1 MGAVPKRY
9 YSLAT
14 SMIGT
19 VRLVGQVISVAI
31 VTMVL
36 SLDWNW
42 LPQLEGLVRNIEISF
57 IVFTLLC
64 LIGILPS
71 VARCAR
77 GTER

>member
-1 MGAVPKRY
+1 
-9 YSLAT
+9 
-14 SMIGT
+14 
-19 VRLVGQVISVAI
+19 
-31 VTMVL
+31 MVL

-71 VARCAR
+71 VAR
-77 GTER
+77 GTEQ

>member
-71 VARCAR
+71 VAR